1 MRKNRLLLGIVASV
15 LLLYLA
21 LPVGAWHR
29 TRAEL
34 FAILPAGS
42 TGPEGLTVGP
52 DGNVYVTTFG
62 FNSQGPVTGLGQLF
76 VFNPEGKLLRHL
88 GIAGSSPHLLGL
100 RFNPTN
106 RDLIVLDFG
115 AGKALK
121 VDPMT
126 GDSTPFM
133 TLTNPSSSGL
143 NALTFDKA
151 GNAYISDSFQGIIWT
166 VGPGGGAG
174 TAWITDPLLTTT
186 GFPPFGANGVDFTND
201 FHTLLVANTG
211 DDRIIQIPVK
221 SDGTAGKAAILAN
234 AVIAADGI
242 VLDRHGNI
250 WVASNQSDEMIV
262 LNPSGKVIAKLGD
275 FRGVTDDGV
284 PLGLLFPAS
293 PAFGL
298 DGKYLYV
305 TNLALDVRVPG
316 LGLPEAVDSQWCA
329 RVKHYTVSKIRARI
343 PPLRDDDD
351 DHHDRD

>member
-1 MRKNRLLLGIVASV
+1 MNNRLQLGIVASV
-15 LLLYLA
+15 LLLWLA

-62 FNSQGPVTGLGQLF
+62 FNSKGAVSGPGQLF
-76 VFNPEGKLLRHL
+76 VFNPDGHL
-88 GIAGSSPHLLGL
+88 VRQVSVAGSSAHLLGL

-106 RDLIVLDFG
+106 GDLIVLDFG
-115 AGKALK
+115 AGNALK

-126 GDSTPFM
+126 GAASPFM
-133 TLTNPSSSGL
+133 TLTNPAASGL
-143 NALTFDKA
+143 NALTFDKS

-186 GFPPFGANGVDFTND
+186 GFPPFGANGVDFTHD

-211 DDRIIQIPVK
+211 DDRIIQIPVNG
-221 SDGTAGKAAILAN
+221 DGSAGKAAILAN

-242 VLDRHGNI
+242 VLDHHGNI
-250 WVASNQSDEMIV
+250 WVASNQSDEMII
-262 LNPSGKVIAKLGD
+262 LNPSGKVIGKVGD
-275 FRGVTDDGV
+275 FRGVTEDGV

-316 LGLPEAVDSQWCA
+316 LGLPGAVDSPWCA
-329 RVKHYTVSKIRARI
+329 KVRHYTVSKIRARI
-343 PPLRDDDD
+343 PRIGDDED
-351 DHHDRD
+351 DHHDRN

>member
-1 MRKNRLLLGIVASV
+1 MRKNRLRLAVVAS
-15 LLLYLA
+15 LLLVLYLT
-21 LPVGAWHR
+21 LPLGAWHR

-34 FAILPAGS
+34 FAILPEGS

-62 FNSQGPVTGLGQLF
+62 FNSQGPVSGPGQLF
-76 VFNPEGKLLRHL
+76 VFKPDGKLLRQVSVT
-88 GIAGSSPHLLGL
+88 GSSPHLLGL
-100 RFNPTN
+100 RFNPFN
-106 RDLIVLDFG
+106 GDLIVLDFG
-115 AGKALK
+115 AGQALK
-121 VDPMT
+121 VDPTT
-126 GDSTPFM
+126 GAASVFM
-133 TLTNPSSSGL
+133 TVTGSSGL

-151 GNAYISDSFQGIIWT
+151 GNAYVSDSFQGIIWT

-174 TAWITDPLLTTT
+174 AQWINDPLLRTT
-186 GFPPFGANGVDFTND
+186 GFPPFGANGVDFTDD

-211 DDRIIQIPVK
+211 DDRIIKIPVQG
-221 SDGTAGKAAILAN
+221 DGTAGTATILAN

-316 LGLPEAVDSQWCA
+316 LGLPGAVDSPWCA
-329 RVKHYTVSKIRARI
+329 KVRHYTVSKIRARI
-343 PPLRDDDD
+343 PAIGKDD
-351 DHHDRD
+351 DHDRD

>member
-52 DGNVYVTTFG
+52 DGNVYITTFG
-62 FNSQGPVTGLGQLF
+62 FNSQGPVAGPGQLF
-76 VFNPEGKLLRHL
+76 VFNPDGHL
-88 GIAGSSPHLLGL
+88 VRQVGVAGSSPHLLGL
-100 RFNPTN
+100 RFNPFN
-106 RDLIVLDFG
+106 GDLIVLDFG

-121 VDPMT
+121 VDPVT
-126 GDSTPFM
+126 GASSVFM
-133 TLTNPSSSGL
+133 TVTGSSGL

-151 GNAYISDSFQGIIWT
+151 GNVYVSDSFQGIIWT
-166 VGPGGGAG
+166 TGPAGPVAG
-174 TAWITDPLLTTT
+174 TAWITDPLLATT

-211 DDRIIQIPVK
+211 DDRIIKIPVK
-221 SDGTAGKAAILAN
+221 SDGSAGAATILAN

-250 WVASNQSDEMIV
+250 WVASNQSDEMII

-316 LGLPEAVDSQWCA
+316 LGLPGAVDSPWCA
-329 RVKHYTVSKIRARI
+329 KVRHYTVSKIRARI
-343 PPLRDDDD
+343 PPLLEDDDY
-351 DHHDRD
+351 HSDRD